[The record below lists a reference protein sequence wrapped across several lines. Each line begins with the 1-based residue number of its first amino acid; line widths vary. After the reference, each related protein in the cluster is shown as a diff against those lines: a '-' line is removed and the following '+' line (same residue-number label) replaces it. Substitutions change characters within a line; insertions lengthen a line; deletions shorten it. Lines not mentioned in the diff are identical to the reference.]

1 MTLEDKENPP
11 AARILVVDNDTQMR
25 DRLQQLLSQ
34 RYQVQV
40 AVDGIDALT
49 HIQQNKQL
57 PDLVIADV
65 RMPMMDGLELL
76 RSLRSKE
83 QTRDITV
90 ILLSARDEEEVCVA
104 ALEAGADDYLS
115 QPFSDCQL
123 LARIEINLKMR
134 RLHQST
140 VQRQQQL
147 QADLKVTKE
156 QVTTILESMTD
167 GFYTLDSDWCLT
179 YINSCG
185 ERILGK
191 PRHELLGKNLW
202 EQFPLL
208 TSSQVYRQYHHAV
221 AEGIPVNFEFYYQP
235 CDCWYDI
242 HVYPLEQGVS
252 VYFQNISE
260 HQAALRDRQQ
270 AELALQEQ
278 EKKYRYIFEAAGVAI
293 LEEDFSLVKAALD
306 DLKAQG
312 IEDFHSFF
320 AENPDFVQQ
329 AIGMVKIVNANHAA
343 VQMFGAQNKN
353 ELLDSLQ
360 RIFVP
365 QTLEVF
371 VKELLTLVAQQT
383 YFESETIL
391 QTLGGEQLN
400 VLFTITFPPPTA
412 KFDSVLV
419 SMMNITAHRQAEA
432 AVRVSQERLR
442 SFFDANLVGILFG
455 YEDGSI
461 LEANDEFLR
470 IVGYS
475 RADIQTGRLR
485 WTSITPPEYL
495 DLDEL
500 GIAEARVKGAC
511 TPYEKEFIRQDGSRV
526 PVVVGY
532 SLLRE
537 SQQQSVAFILDI
549 SGRKQAET
557 ALRQS
562 EDRFQA
568 FMDNSPAAAW
578 ITDAEGHILY
588 LNPTYHR
595 TFQLSTTDAI
605 GKTIFDLYP
614 TEIAQQFL
622 TNIKKVAQTNQV
634 IEAIEL
640 APLPDG
646 TMGDFLVYKFP
657 ITDTSGRLL
666 VGGVAVDITE
676 RERALRQRQQAEE
689 SLQKHS
695 ERLKL
700 LSETASDLLLTEHPL
715 ELMQDLF
722 TKLSNHMDL
731 DCYFNYLI
739 ETQENRQKL
748 RLKSWSGIDDQ
759 VATTIE
765 WLELDQAVCGLVA
778 KTRRQII
785 VNHVQHSTHP
795 NSRILCALN
804 ITAYAAQPLIARGK
818 LLGVLSFGSRTRTQF
833 TPEEIALL
841 QATSD
846 QMAVALE
853 RAELVASLQQQT
865 EQLLQA
871 NRLKDEFLAVLSH
884 ELRTPLN
891 PILGWSK
898 LLRTQKYDEATTARA
913 LETIERNAKLQT
925 ELIQDLL
932 DVSRI
937 LQGKL
942 SLNITQV
949 DLASTIAAAIETIQL
964 AAEAKCIQLQV
975 SVQENVGQVYGD
987 PNRLQ
992 QVVWNLLSN
1001 AVKFTPQNGRI
1012 EIRLVSLGSQV
1023 QLQVQ
1028 DTGRG
1033 ISPDFLPYV
1042 FDYFRQ
1048 ADGTKTRKFGGL
1060 GLGLAIVRHL
1070 IELHGGTVKA
1080 ESPGEGQG
1088 ATFTLTLPLI
1098 QTHLQS
1104 NQGDSQLDECP
1115 DLKGVK
1121 VLVVDDDFDTR
1132 DLISFFLEQLGA
1144 EVTQVRSPTE
1154 ALQVLTHFQPHVLL
1168 SDIGMPEMDGY
1179 TFIRQIRAM
1188 PPELGGEIPA
1198 IALTAH
1204 TEDIDQ
1210 QQALL
1215 AGFQTHL
1222 TKPINPANLAV
1233 VIAQVA
1239 AEQGR
1244 RGDAGT

>member
-1 MTLEDKENPP
+1 M
-11 AARILVVDNDTQMR
+11 
-25 DRLQQLLSQ
+25 QQLLSQ
-34 RYQVQV
+34 RYQVQL
-40 AVDGIDALT
+40 AGDGIDALT
-49 HIQQNKQL
+49 YIQQIQQL

-65 RMPMMDGLELL
+65 MLPLMDGLDLL

-83 QTRDITV
+83 QTRDLTV
-90 ILLSARDEEEVCVA
+90 ILLSVRDDEEVCAA

-115 QPFSDCQL
+115 QPFSDYQL
-123 LARIEINLKMR
+123 LARIELNLKMS
-134 RLHQST
+134 RLSQAT

-147 QADLKVTKE
+147 QAELTATKA

-185 ERILGK
+185 ERILG
-191 PRHELLGKNLW
+191 RSRDELLGKNLW
-202 EQFPLL
+202 EEFPVL
-208 TSSQVYRQYHHAV
+208 TNTQVYRQYHHAV
-221 AEGIPVNFEFYYQP
+221 AEGIPVDFEFYYQP

-242 HVYPLEQGVS
+242 HAYPLEQGIS
-252 VYFQNISE
+252 VYFQNISA

-278 EKKYRYIFEAAGVAI
+278 EKKYRYIFEATGVAI
-293 LEEDFSLVKAALD
+293 VEEDFSQVKTALD

-312 IEDFHSFF
+312 IKDFRSFF
-320 AENPDFVQQ
+320 AENPNFVQR
-329 AIGMVKIVNANHAA
+329 AIGMVKLVDANNAA
-343 VQMFGAQNKN
+343 VQMFGAQNRN
-353 ELLDSLQ
+353 ELLNSLEK
-360 RIFVP
+360 IFVP

-371 VKELLTLVAQQT
+371 VEELLALVAQQT
-383 YFESETIL
+383 YFESETML

-400 VLFTITFPPPTA
+400 ILFTITFPPSTA

-419 SMMNITAHRQAEA
+419 SMMNITVHRQAEA
-432 AVRVSQERLR
+432 AMKASQERLR
-442 SFFDANLVGILFG
+442 KFFEANLVGIIFSDENG
-455 YEDGSI
+455 NI

-470 IVGYS
+470 IINYS
-475 RADIQTGRLR
+475 RADIQAGRLN
-485 WTSITPPEYL
+485 WANITPPEYL

-537 SQQQSVAFILDI
+537 SQHQFVAFILDI
-549 SGRKQAET
+549 SSRKQTEK

-562 EDRFQA
+562 EERFQA
-568 FMDNSPAAAW
+568 FMDNSPASAWIQAFMDNSPASAW
-578 ITDAEGHILY
+578 ITDSQGHILY
-588 LNPTYHR
+588 LSPTYYR
-595 TFQLSTTDAI
+595 TFKLSTTDAI
-605 GKTIFDLYP
+605 GKTVFDLYP

-622 TNIKKVAQTNQV
+622 DNLKKVVQTNQV
-634 IEAIEL
+634 VEAIEL
-640 APLPDG
+640 APLADG

-657 ITDTSGRLL
+657 IADTSGQCL

-676 RERALRQRQQAEE
+676 RERALRQRQQAEQA
-689 SLQKHS
+689 LQKHS

-700 LSETASDLLLTEHPL
+700 LSETASDLLSTEHPL

-722 TKLSNHMDL
+722 AKLSNQMDL
-731 DCYFNYLI
+731 HCYFNYLI
-739 ETQENRQKL
+739 ETQENRPKL
-748 RLKSWSGIDDQ
+748 RLKSWSGVDDRVVQ
-759 VATTIE
+759 SIE
-765 WLELDQAVCGLVA
+765 SLEVGEAVCGLA
-778 KTRRQII
+778 AQTRRQII
-785 VNHVQHSTHP
+785 VNNVQHSTHP
-795 NSRILCALN
+795 NTRILCALK

-818 LLGVLSFGSRTRTQF
+818 LLGILSFGSRTRTQF

-853 RAELVASLQQQT
+853 RAGLVASLQQQT
-865 EQLLQA
+865 EQLIQA

-942 SLNITQV
+942 SLSITQV
-949 DLASTIAAAIETIQL
+949 DLGTTIAAAIETVQL
-964 AAEAKCIQLQV
+964 AAEAKCIQIQV
-975 SVQENVGQVYGD
+975 LEQPNIGLVSGD

-992 QVVWNLLSN
+992 QVVWNLVSN
-1001 AVKFTPQNGRI
+1001 AVKFTPPNGRV
-1012 EIRLVSLGSQV
+1012 EIRLAALGSQV

-1033 ISPDFLPYV
+1033 INPEFLPYV

-1048 ADGTKTRKFGGL
+1048 ADSTNTRKFGGL

-1070 IELHGGTVKA
+1070 VELHGGTVKA
-1080 ESPGEGQG
+1080 ESPGDGKG
-1088 ATFTLTLPLI
+1088 ATFTVTLPMISTCLEG
-1098 QTHLQS
+1098 
-1104 NQGDSQLDECP
+1104 NQGDRQLDDCP
-1115 DLKGVK
+1115 DLNGVK

-1154 ALQVLTHFQPHVLL
+1154 ALQVFSGFQPDVLL
-1168 SDIGMPEMDGY
+1168 SDIGMPEIDGY

-1198 IALTAH
+1198 IALTAY
-1204 TEDIDQ
+1204 TEDINQ

-1222 TKPINPANLAV
+1222 TKPINPANLAEI
-1233 VIAQVA
+1233 IAQVA
-1239 AEQGR
+1239 GETRGQGDKET
-1244 RGDAGT
+1244 RGE

>member
-1 MTLEDKENPP
+1 MNVEAKLNTP
-11 AARILVVDNDTQMR
+11 AARILLVDNDTQRR

-40 AVDGIDALT
+40 AGDGIDALT
-49 HIQQNKQL
+49 YIEQINQL

-65 RMPMMDGLELL
+65 MPPLMDGLELL
-76 RSLRSKE
+76 RSLRSKAPT
-83 QTRDITV
+83 QNITFMM
-90 ILLSARDEEEVCVA
+90 LSAQAEEEVCAA
-104 ALEAGADDYLS
+104 ALEAGVDDYLS
-115 QPFSDCQL
+115 QPFSDYQL
-123 LARIEINLKMR
+123 LARIEFNLKMR
-134 RLHQST
+134 RLSQAT
-140 VQRQQQL
+140 VQRQEQL
-147 QADLKVTKE
+147 QAELTATKT

-167 GFYTLDSDWCLT
+167 GFYTLDSDWCFT

-191 PRHELLGKNLW
+191 SRDELLGKNIW
-202 EQFPLL
+202 EQFPVLA
-208 TSSQVYRQYHHAV
+208 SSQVYEQYNHAV
-221 AEGIPVNFEFYYQP
+221 AEGICVNFEFYYQP

-242 HVYPLEQGVS
+242 HVYPLEQGIS

-278 EKKYRYIFEAAGVAI
+278 EEKYRYIFEAAGVAI

-312 IEDFHSFF
+312 IQDFRSFF

-329 AIGMVKIVNANHAA
+329 AIGMVKIVDANHAA

-360 RIFVP
+360 KIFVP

-371 VKELLTLVAQQT
+371 VQELLTLVAEQT

-391 QTLGGEQLN
+391 HTLAGEQLN

-412 KFDSVLV
+412 KFNRVLV
-419 SMMNITAHRQAEA
+419 SMMNITVHRQAEA
-432 AVRVSQERLR
+432 AVKASQERLQ
-442 SFFDANLVGILFG
+442 SFFEANLVGILFSDENG
-455 YEDGSI
+455 TI

-470 IVGYS
+470 IIGYS
-475 RADIQTGRLR
+475 RADIQTDRLG
-485 WTSITPPEYL
+485 WAKITPPEYL
-495 DLDEL
+495 DVDEL
-500 GIAEARVKGAC
+500 GIAEAKVKGSC
-511 TPYEKEFIRQDGSRV
+511 TPYEKEFIRKDGSRV

-537 SQQQSVAFILDI
+537 SQHQSVAFILDI
-549 SGRKQAET
+549 SSRKQTEK

-562 EDRFQA
+562 EERFQA

-578 ITDAEGHILY
+578 ITDARGQILY
-588 LNPTYHR
+588 LSPTYYR
-595 TFQLSTTDAI
+595 TFQLLTNDAI
-605 GKTIFDLYP
+605 GKNIFELYP
-614 TEIAQQFL
+614 SEIAQQFFQ
-622 TNIKKVAQTNQV
+622 NIRKVAKTNQV
-634 IEAIEL
+634 IQAIEL
-640 APLPDG
+640 APLADG

-657 ITDTSGRLL
+657 IANPSGQPL

-676 RERALRQRQQAEE
+676 RERALRQRQQAEKA
-689 SLQKHS
+689 LQKHS

-700 LSETASDLLLTEHPL
+700 LSETASDLLSTEHPL

-722 TKLSNHMDL
+722 VKISNQMDL
-731 DCYFNYLI
+731 HCYFNYLI
-739 ETQENRQKL
+739 ETQENRQIL
-748 RLKSWSGIDDQ
+748 RLKSWNGVNEQ
-759 VATTIE
+759 VVPTIE
-765 WLELDQAVCGLVA
+765 SLEFGEAVCGLA
-778 KTRRQII
+778 AQTRRQII
-785 VNHVQHSTHP
+785 VNNVQHSTHP
-795 NSRILCALN
+795 NTHFLCALK

-853 RAELVASLQQQT
+853 RAELMASLQQQT
-865 EQLLQA
+865 EQLIQA

-942 SLNITQV
+942 SLSITQV
-949 DLASTIAAAIETIQL
+949 DLGATIAAAVDTVRL
-964 AAEAKCIQLQV
+964 AAEAKCIQIQV
-975 SVQENVGQVYGD
+975 LEQPNIGLVSGD

-992 QVVWNLLSN
+992 QVVWNLVSN
-1001 AVKFTPQNGRI
+1001 AVKFTPPNGRI
-1012 EIRLVSLGSQV
+1012 EIRLAALDSQV

-1033 ISPDFLPYV
+1033 ISADFLPYV

-1048 ADGTKTRKFGGL
+1048 ADSTNTRKFGGL

-1070 IELHGGTVKA
+1070 VELHGGTVKA
-1080 ESPGEGQG
+1080 ESPGEGKG
-1088 ATFTLTLPLI
+1088 ATFTVTLPMITTCLEG
-1098 QTHLQS
+1098 
-1104 NQGDSQLDECP
+1104 NQGDRQLDECP
-1115 DLKGVK
+1115 DLNGVK

-1144 EVTQVRSPTE
+1144 EVTQVRSPME
-1154 ALQVLTHFQPHVLL
+1154 ALQVFNDFQPDVLL
-1168 SDIGMPEMDGY
+1168 SDIGMPEIDGY

-1198 IALTAH
+1198 IALTAFA
-1204 TEDIDQ
+1204 EEINQ
-1210 QQALL
+1210 QQALS

-1222 TKPINPANLAV
+1222 TKPINPANLAEI
-1233 VIAQVA
+1233 IAQVA
-1239 AEQGR
+1239 GEQGR
-1244 RGDAGT
+1244 QGGQER

>member
-1 MTLEDKENPP
+1 MTLEAKVNKP
-11 AARILVVDNDTQMR
+11 ATRILLADNDTQRR

-40 AVDGIDALT
+40 AVNGIDALT
-49 HIQQNKQL
+49 SIQQTQQL
-57 PDLVIADV
+57 PDLVIADMM
-65 RMPMMDGLELL
+65 MPLMDGLELL
-76 RSLRSKE
+76 RSLRSQK

-90 ILLSARDEEEVCVA
+90 ILLSARDEEEVFVA

-115 QPFSDCQL
+115 QPFSDYQL
-123 LARIEINLKMR
+123 LARIEVNLKMS
-134 RLHQST
+134 RLRQAT
-140 VQRQQQL
+140 VQPQQQL
-147 QADLKVTKE
+147 QAELKATKA

-167 GFYTLDSDWCLT
+167 GFYTLDSDWCFI
-179 YINSCG
+179 YINGCG

-191 PRHELLGKNLW
+191 LRDELLGKNLW
-202 EQFPLL
+202 EQYPVLAN
-208 TSSQVYRQYHHAV
+208 TQVYEQYHRAV
-221 AEGIPVNFEFYYQP
+221 AEGIPGNFEFYYQP

-252 VYFQNISE
+252 VYFQNISA
-260 HQAALRDRQQ
+260 HQAALRDRHQ

-278 EKKYRYIFEAAGVAI
+278 EKKYRYIFEATGVAI
-293 LEEDFSLVKAALD
+293 FEEDFSLVKAALD

-312 IEDFHSFF
+312 IKDFRSFF

-371 VKELLTLVAQQT
+371 VKELLALVAEQT

-419 SMMNITAHRQAEA
+419 SMMNITVHRQAEA
-432 AVRVSQERLR
+432 AVRASQERLR
-442 SFFDANLVGILFG
+442 SFFEANLVGILFG
-455 YEDGSI
+455 HENGNI

-470 IVGYS
+470 ILGYS
-475 RADIQTGRLR
+475 RADIQAGRLS
-485 WTSITPPEYL
+485 WANITPPEYL

-500 GIAEARVKGAC
+500 GIAEAKVKGAC
-511 TPYEKEFIRQDGSRV
+511 TPYEKEFIRQDGSRI

-537 SQQQSVAFILDI
+537 SQHQTVAFIVDI
-549 SGRKQAET
+549 SNRKQTEK

-562 EDRFQA
+562 EERFQA

-578 ITDAEGHILY
+578 ITDTQGHILY
-588 LNPTYHR
+588 LSPTYYR

-605 GKTIFDLYP
+605 GRNIFDLYP

-622 TNIKKVAQTNQV
+622 DNITKVAQTNQV

-640 APLPDG
+640 APLQDG
-646 TMGDFLVYKFP
+646 TTGDFLVYKFP
-657 ITDTSGRLL
+657 ITDTSGQLL

-700 LSETASDLLLTEHPL
+700 LSETASDLLSTEHPL

-722 TKLSNHMDL
+722 AKLSNQMDL
-731 DCYFNYLI
+731 HCYFNYLI
-739 ETQENRQKL
+739 DTQENKQKL
-748 RLKSWSGIDDQ
+748 HLKSWGGIDYQ
-759 VATTIE
+759 VAQTIE
-765 WLELDQAVCGLVA
+765 WLEVGEAVCGLA
-778 KTRRQII
+778 AQTRRQII
-785 VNHVQHSTHP
+785 VNNVQHSTHP

-853 RAELVASLQQQT
+853 RAELMTSLQQQT
-865 EQLLQA
+865 EQLTQA

-898 LLRTQKYDEATTARA
+898 LLRTQKYDDATTARA

-975 SVQENVGQVYGD
+975 LLQENVGQVYGD

-1104 NQGDSQLDECP
+1104 NQGDSQLDDCP
-1115 DLKGVK
+1115 DLNGVK

-1154 ALQVLTHFQPHVLL
+1154 ALQALTHFHPHVLL
-1168 SDIGMPEMDGY
+1168 SDIGMPEIDGY
-1179 TFIRQIRAM
+1179 TLIRQIRAM

-1204 TEDIDQ
+1204 TEDINQ

-1222 TKPINPANLAV
+1222 TKPINPTNLAV

-1239 AEQGR
+1239 GEQG
-1244 RGDAGT
+1244 GQGGQLL